1 MKRKKLLKSGILFS
15 VGLMI
20 FLFTAMLTV
29 NVSAAEISNPVYDA
43 NTDKSVYSYVYFGH
57 YPQSEITGD
66 DLTNDI
72 INANYNVYG
81 VGIINNKRITRVN
94 DGNRYHYYLDEPL
107 KWKVLKTDDSYMWLQ
122 TDKII
127 DNGINYDYYN
137 VLWNN
142 SILRSWLNGYT
153 SKELD
158 DFKDCSID
166 KFFEDD
172 TVNFFVNFKSLAFF
186 EEEYDICQ
194 LIDTYHDSA
203 LMSSDY
209 VIIPTKTMVT
219 NTDMGFNSIASKM
232 SGTRQKIP
240 TDYALICAQSD
251 RQYITNRWYLM
262 DGYITNLGDYENYYN
277 NRCGISPIVKIL
289 VDSDQYYTSKPE
301 LVMGKDIAL
310 ANISLKYSSINYSG
324 EAKKPPVTVT
334 YNGELLIENV
344 DYTVSYSNN
353 VNAGTA
359 TVTIT
364 GCGNFYG
371 SKSTNFT
378 INRLNQT
385 ISKVNSSYT
394 KVLGDS
400 AFRLNAVSTS
410 KSAVKYSSSNSSV
423 VVVAANTGK
432 VTIKGTGTATITV
445 TAPQTTNYNQATKK
459 IKITVKPKKV
469 TGLKSSSPTTSS
481 VKLSWSKASG
491 VTGYEIYR
499 YSTEQE
505 EYKKIKTIT
514 SNNTS
519 FTNKSLGAGKVYK
532 YKVRAYKTVGS
543 TKYYGQFSS
552 VVSAPTKPAKGQITS
567 IKPYKAVKG
576 VINVKIKKISCSGY
590 QVQWSSYKSMKNSRS
605 SNINYTN
612 GYISLLK
619 SGQRCYVRVRAYRE
633 VNGKK
638 YYGQWSA
645 VKSAKAS

>member
-43 NTDKSVYSYVYFGH
+43 DTDTSVYSYVYFGR

-72 INANYNVYG
+72 INANYNKYG
-81 VGIINNKRITRVN
+81 YAIVNRQQIKRVEEDN
-94 DGNRYHYYLDEPL
+94 QYYYFLVEPL
-107 KWKVLKTDDSYMWLQ
+107 KWKVLSIDDSYLLLQ
-122 TDKII
+122 TDNII
-127 DNGINYDYYN
+127 DQKFYSPGSGTKWKI
-137 VLWNN
+137 
-142 SILRSWLNGYT
+142 SSLRSYLNGYAANYNSNNQDYST
-153 SKELD
+153 T
-158 DFKDCSID
+158 FK
-166 KFFEDD
+166 
-172 TVNFFVNFKSLAFF
+172 NFPSVAFT
-186 EEEYDICQ
+186 EEEYDTCQ
-194 LIDTYHDSA
+194 LIDFTSNTTTT
-203 LMSSDY
+203 SDY
-209 VIIPTKTMVT
+209 VILPTEEMVT
-219 NTDMGFNSIASKM
+219 NNSYGFSSHT
-232 SGTRQKIP
+232 STSSTRQKVN
-240 TDYALICAQSD
+240 TDFSKTINDWNDWL
-251 RQYITNRWYLM
+251 LM
-262 DGYITNLGDYENYYN
+262 TGSVDSYGTYHYGRGDYYYY
-277 NRCGISPIVKIL
+277 GVSPVVKIL
-289 VDSDQYYTSKPE
+289 ANSGQYFTDKPE
-301 LVMGKDIAL
+301 LVMGKDIAS
-310 ANISLKYSSINYSG
+310 ADISLKYSSIDYSGEDKKPAVTVTYSG
-324 EAKKPPVTVT
+324 EAL
-334 YNGELLIENV
+334 NENV

-353 VNAGTA
+353 VDAGTA

-378 INRLNQT
+378 IKRLNQT

-514 SNNTS
+514 SNTTS

-567 IKPYKAVKG
+567 IKPYKAVNG

-612 GYISLLK
+612 TYISPLK
-619 SGQRCYVRVRAYRE
+619 SNQRYYVRVRAYRE